1 MLLHTVHIRGHTDT
15 LIDVL
20 IGHAILGHEKY
31 SIQTLPW
38 LGKPAEIFLLRGGY
52 GDFGLFDSGLVDGAI
67 EIFEL
72 CAFQI
77 CFDHQKI
84 LT

>member
-1 MLLHTVHIRGHTDT
+1 MVFS
-15 LIDVL
+15 VL
-20 IGHAILGHEKY
+20 
-31 SIQTLPW
+31 S
-38 LGKPAEIFLLRGGY
+38 RGGY

>member
-1 MLLHTVHIRGHTDT
+1 MI
-15 LIDVL
+15 VL
-20 IGHAILGHEKY
+20 ANAADPSHRAALSPRAGVR
-31 SIQTLPW
+31 
-38 LGKPAEIFLLRGGY
+38 RGGY

>member
-1 MLLHTVHIRGHTDT
+1 MVLGIGKIHMYPRPPIPSLNHQKSLLKSNFLSPT
-15 LIDVL
+15 
-20 IGHAILGHEKY
+20 
-31 SIQTLPW
+31 
-38 LGKPAEIFLLRGGY
+38 PARGGY

-77 CFDHQKI
+77 CFGHQTNINVIKSYDG
-84 LT
+84 

>member
-1 MLLHTVHIRGHTDT
+1 MCG
-15 LIDVL
+15 
-20 IGHAILGHEKY
+20 
-31 SIQTLPW
+31 TLP
-38 LGKPAEIFLLRGGY
+38 LLTRVRIPIRHEHGRIRVCAGIARGAY